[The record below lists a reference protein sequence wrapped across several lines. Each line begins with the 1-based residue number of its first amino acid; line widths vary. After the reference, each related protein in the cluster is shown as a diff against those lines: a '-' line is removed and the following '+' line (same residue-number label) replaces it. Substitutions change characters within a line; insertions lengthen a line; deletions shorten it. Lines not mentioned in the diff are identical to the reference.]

1 MSSWRFS
8 SFFKGIWTAY
18 FGWTLCSY
26 SSRPQGRPRALFV
39 ALQWGLR
46 PTHRPSGCAWQTRAR
61 PRDGI
66 AGEGRSRGGGAGS
79 RASDAPSH
87 QHLPSFC
94 SLCAPDTAVGGHV
107 FRSKEL
113 GTFSNVICGNVF
125 HCVVFLM
132 ALLRNYLHKTK
143 FNTCTVQ

>member
-61 PRDGI
+61 PRDRI
-66 AGEGRSRGGGAGS
+66 AGGGPVTGRGCRVTGPAM
-79 RASDAPSH
+79 
-87 QHLPSFC
+87 LPLTSIC
-94 SLCAPDTAVGGHV
+94 QVSVRSVLQTPLWEAVSSAQ
-107 FRSKEL
+107 RNLEL
-113 GTFSNVICGNVF
+113 
-125 HCVVFLM
+125 FL
-132 ALLRNYLHKTK
+132 T
-143 FNTCTVQ
+143 